1 MNYKGMGF
9 GRCFMTVITAWL
21 SLLTNPA
28 ELVNCITNIKS
39 VGKITRTIPNGYVDM
54 SQATPSLIKVY
65 SLAVSSQLII
75 STISTLIDF
84 MDYVSWS
91 IGRGITRCIIP
102 WAISTALIIAF
113 SAVFVYLASKFHD
126 RWNNTVW
133 TVLGVL
139 AAISCVFGI
148 FTTLGSIGSN
158 LLFGGLFN
166 GIVSAILGIIGS
178 IISFVCYLGE
188 AGAIYMG
195 VATAGQFQQN
205 GGWNQPPQ
213 QNWNQ
218 PPQGGGGWGPQSGQP
233 QQSWGP
239 QQGQPDW
246 GQQPQ
251 QDWGQ
256 PQQDWNQLQQDWN
269 QQPQQDWNQPPQQ
282 DWNQPPQQD
291 WNQQPQQP
299 PQPQQPRQPQRPP
312 QPRQP
317 QHPPMQGQPQ
327 RPPMQGQPQ
336 RPPMQGQPQRPPMQ
350 GQPQRPPMQGQP
362 QYPPMNG
369 QPNQNRGQNP
379 QGPAWEQG
387 DWSQSGFD
395 GLGGEPNN
403 NGY

>member
-158 LLFGGLFN
+158 LIFGGLFN

-205 GGWNQPPQ
+205 GGWNQQPQ

-256 PQQDWNQLQQDWN
+256 PQQDWNQPQQDWG
-269 QQPQQDWNQPPQQ
+269 QPQQDWGQPPQQ

-291 WNQQPQQP
+291 WNQQPPQQP
-299 PQPQQPRQPQRPP
+299 PQPQQPRQPKRPP

-317 QHPPMQGQPQ
+317 QH
-327 RPPMQGQPQ
+327 PPMQGQPQ

>member
-75 STISTLIDF
+75 STISMLIDF

-113 SAVFVYLASKFHD
+113 SAVFIYLASKFHD

-166 GIVSAILGIIGS
+166 GIISAILGIIGS
-178 IISFVCYLGE
+178 IISFVCSLGE

-195 VATAGQFQQN
+195 VATGGQFQQN
-205 GGWNQPPQ
+205 GGWNQQPQ

-256 PQQDWNQLQQDWN
+256 PQQDWGQPPQQDWNQPQQDWGQPQQDWN
-269 QQPQQDWNQPPQQ
+269 QQPQQDWN
-282 DWNQPPQQD
+282 
-291 WNQQPQQP
+291 QQP

-317 QHPPMQGQPQ
+317 QH
-327 RPPMQGQPQ
+327 
-336 RPPMQGQPQRPPMQ
+336 PPMQGQPQRPPMQ

>member
-91 IGRGITRCIIP
+91 IGRGITRCIVP
-102 WAISTALIIAF
+102 WAISTALTIAF

-139 AAISCVFGI
+139 AAIACAFGI

-158 LLFGGLFN
+158 LIFGGLFN
-166 GIVSAILGIIGS
+166 GIISAILGIIGS
-178 IISFVCYLGE
+178 IISFVCSLGE

-195 VATAGQFQQN
+195 VATTGQFQQS
-205 GGWNQPPQ
+205 GGWNQQPQ

-218 PPQGGGGWGPQSGQP
+218 PPQGGGSWGPQSGQP

-256 PQQDWNQLQQDWN
+256 PQQDWNQ
-269 QQPQQDWNQPPQQ
+269 QPQQDWNQPQQDWGQPQQDWGQPQQ
-282 DWNQPPQQD
+282 DWN
-291 WNQQPQQP
+291 QQP

-350 GQPQRPPMQGQP
+350 GQPQ
-362 QYPPMNG
+362 YPPMNG
-369 QPNQNRGQNP
+369 QPNQNRGQSP